1 MFTIQ
6 VTQLCFM
13 LKAIL
18 KLKTDEFIYRSPLG
32 SSFITQDHSSIKSV
46 KVTDEMEAIF
56 ISALYSSLGAPLE
69 SNSRIIFD
77 DFVKKISG
85 MVKVE
90 DTPEKRATFSELRFS
105 FILMRDIYLCENC
118 FDKCLYVSR

>member
-1 MFTIQ
+1 MFLIQ

-13 LKAIL
+13 LEAML
-18 KLKTDEFIYRSPLG
+18 KFKKDEFVDSTP
-32 SSFITQDHSSIKSV
+32 SSSSLLTHDQSSMKSV

-69 SNSRIIFD
+69 GNSRIIFD

-85 MVKVE
+85 MVKV
-90 DTPEKRATFSELRFS
+90 DDIPEKRATFSEL
-105 FILMRDIYLCENC
+105 
-118 FDKCLYVSR
+118 